1 MGVNTDQEAEVGS
14 KVEQEQQQQ
23 QQEEERSES
32 VTVENKADGGDTA
45 DTTDTTDNTDTTDT
59 TDNTDTVNLV
69 TRVCTL
75 APLAASPGGV
85 GVAAQCRA
93 EVHLTNGGGLQHEA
107 GAGATVLTNG
117 GSAPVNGHSLSEE
130 EEDPEHHQPRAC
142 DQLRAGLKSVAAERA
157 QCSPCRASCRGALLS
172 RLVRGSRAESSSL
185 LSMAESPDI
194 FHLRAPLVSMENLLT
209 PALSDDSL
217 LAEF

>member
-14 KVEQEQQQQ
+14 KVEQEQQQEQ
-23 QQEEERSES
+23 QQQEERSES
-32 VTVENKADGGDTA
+32 VTVVDTADGGDTA
-45 DTTDTTDNTDTTDT
+45 DITDT
-59 TDNTDTVNLV
+59 TDNTDTVSLV

-107 GAGATVLTNG
+107 GAEATVLTNG

-142 DQLRAGLKSVAAERA
+142 DQLRAGLKSAAAERA

>member
-14 KVEQEQQQQ
+14 KVEQEQQQEQ
-23 QQEEERSES
+23 EERSES

-45 DTTDTTDNTDTTDT
+45 DITDTTDTTDT

-107 GAGATVLTNG
+107 GAEATVLTNG

-130 EEDPEHHQPRAC
+130 EEEPEHHQPRAC
-142 DQLRAGLKSVAAERA
+142 DQLRAGLKSAAAERA

>member
-1 MGVNTDQEAEVGS
+1 MQRSVSVGVNTDQEAEVGTE
-14 KVEQEQQQQ
+14 VEQQ

-32 VTVENKADGGDTA
+32 VTVVDTVNTVDTA
-45 DTTDTTDNTDTTDT
+45 DTTDTLDTADR
-59 TDNTDTVNLV
+59 VNCV
-69 TRVCTL
+69 TRVSTL

-107 GAGATVLTNG
+107 GAGAEAGLLLTNG
-117 GSAPVNGHSLSEE
+117 DSAPVNGHGLSEE
-130 EEDPEHHQPRAC
+130 EDAGPEHHQPRAC
-142 DQLRAGLKSVAAERA
+142 DQLRAGLKSAAAERA

>member
-1 MGVNTDQEAEVGS
+1 M
-14 KVEQEQQQQ
+14 
-23 QQEEERSES
+23 
-32 VTVENKADGGDTA
+32 TVVDTA
-45 DTTDTTDNTDTTDT
+45 DTGDTVDTVDPTDTL
-59 TDNTDTVNLV
+59 DTVDTADRVNCV
-69 TRVCTL
+69 TRVSTL

-107 GAGATVLTNG
+107 GAEAGLLLTNG
-117 GSAPVNGHSLSEE
+117 DSAPVNGHGLSEE
-130 EEDPEHHQPRAC
+130 EDAGPEHHRPRAC
-142 DQLRAGLKSVAAERA
+142 DQLRAGLKSAAAERA

>member
-23 QQEEERSES
+23 QQEEEERSES
-32 VTVENKADGGDTA
+32 VTVVDTTDGGDTA
-45 DTTDTTDNTDTTDT
+45 DTTDITDT

-107 GAGATVLTNG
+107 GAEATVLTNG
-117 GSAPVNGHSLSEE
+117 GSAPVNGHSLSE